1 MKEDKLSDLSM
12 QLSVDVL
19 KLTKEL
25 KAKHETIIS
34 NQIGRSATSVCANIA
49 ESKYGHSRAD
59 FIAKLEIALKEANE
73 TGKWLEML
81 LKSDY
86 IDEATYKSIDKTCST
101 IRILLIASIKT
112 AKSKLNKQSQCGD
125 NMKMWKSK
133 SWQLEV
139 TGVDGNAQL
148 FDVNIFD
155 YDWVDTKNRI
165 EVNDLSYDVPVYAV
179 TIDGKEY
186 EFAAGERSNCVW
198 NFYLY
203 KF

>member
-12 QLSVDVL
+12 QLSVDIL
-19 KLTKEL
+19 KLTKDL
-25 KAKHETIIS
+25 KAKHDTVIS

-86 IDEATYKSIDKTCST
+86 IDEITYKTIDKTCST

-112 AKSKLNKQSQCGD
+112 AKSKL
-125 NMKMWKSK
+125 SK
-133 SWQLEV
+133 
-139 TGVDGNAQL
+139 
-148 FDVNIFD
+148 
-155 YDWVDTKNRI
+155 
-165 EVNDLSYDVPVYAV
+165 
-179 TIDGKEY
+179 
-186 EFAAGERSNCVW
+186 
-198 NFYLY
+198 
-203 KF
+203 